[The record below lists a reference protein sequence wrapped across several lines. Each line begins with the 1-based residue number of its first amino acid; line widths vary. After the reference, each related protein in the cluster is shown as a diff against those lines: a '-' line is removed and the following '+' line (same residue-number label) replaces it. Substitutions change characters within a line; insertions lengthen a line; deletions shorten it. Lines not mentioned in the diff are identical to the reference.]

1 MAIDIQTAKTLVDR
15 IDSYLQAD
23 QRDPTFVLNGL
34 FNDIRIDE
42 ENTMSNIGNFLF
54 QLRFDGEHLYDFVKE
69 SAAGIDVFKP
79 FSITCTNMR
88 LYLTPHVIREG
99 IKGLYTTQGE
109 VFNINFIEHTYDERV
124 DRVLHEIEDPVEYPP
139 QTKSEREQVA
149 EEAEKIVK
157 SYLSSSKLKYRL
169 ELMRLELRTSK
180 KSVWLSREVSLP
192 VRIIRNM
199 RRIRSAVTIFCM
211 SKQKMIEFAR
221 RQSQKKVAQYQSE
234 RRDDERNK
242 KRAQWKADHHDTVV
256 AQCNVVREWLHE
268 QGYVRGPIEYWH

>member
-1 MAIDIQTAKTLVDR
+1 MAIDIQTAKTLVNR
-15 IDSYLQAD
+15 IDTYLQAD

-34 FNDIRIDE
+34 FNDIRIDDD
-42 ENTMSNIGNFLF
+42 NTMSSIGNFLF

-69 SAAGIDVFKP
+69 AAAEIDVFKP

-88 LYLTPHVIREG
+88 LYLTPNVIREG

-109 VFNINFIEHTYDERV
+109 FFNINFIEHTYDERV
-124 DRVLHEIEDPVEYPP
+124 DRVLHEMEDPIVYPP
-139 QTKSEREQVA
+139 QAKSEREQVA

-157 SYLSSSKLKYRL
+157 RYLDSSKLKYRL

-192 VRIIRNM
+192 VRVIRNM
-199 RRIRSAVTIFCM
+199 RRIRSAATIFCM
-211 SKQKMIEFAR
+211 SKQRMIEFAR

-242 KRAQWKADHHDTVV
+242 KRAQWKVDHHDTVV
-256 AQCNVVREWLHE
+256 AQCDAVREWLHE
-268 QGYVRGPIEYWH
+268 QGYERSFIEYWH